1 MELKDVTLP
10 LDRFNASRIPQI
22 PSDVPKKY
30 PTTGSQND
38 HVVVLRKNRYFKV
51 RVGGLGVG
59 EIERLLKEVVEVV
72 GEAEGEEL
80 GVLTAANRDHF
91 TKVSRTALRFA
102 CLSGY

>member
-1 MELKDVTLP
+1 M
-10 LDRFNASRIPQI
+10 
-22 PSDVPKKY
+22 
-30 PTTGSQND
+30 
-38 HVVVLRKNRYFKV
+38 
-51 RVGGLGVG
+51 G

-72 GEAEGEEL
+72 GETEGEEL